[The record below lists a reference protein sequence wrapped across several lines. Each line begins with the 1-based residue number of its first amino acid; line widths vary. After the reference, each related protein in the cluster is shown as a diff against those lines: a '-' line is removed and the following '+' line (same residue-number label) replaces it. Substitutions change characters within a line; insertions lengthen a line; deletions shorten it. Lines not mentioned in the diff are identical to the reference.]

1 MKAMKLIIQLLLM
14 FVLVFSIMAPSF
26 AAIYVE
32 LNPTTAKVGDTVTI
46 TVTVNNDYVV
56 DLCPVIVYAPIP
68 DGLQYVSHVVPD
80 KTRQDYDPSTGVW
93 DVNRMRHEER
103 GLLKTLIITTKVMPS
118 AAGKTLIANARYERL
133 VIESTGTD
141 ITNLQ
146 PPARS
151 DILDTD
157 PIEVSKPVASF
168 TATPTSGNAPLMVQF
183 TDTSRNNPTGWY
195 WDFDDDG
202 IIDSTDQNPVYN
214 YNTKGN
220 FTVKLTVSNSAGNNT
235 ITKPDYITVTT
246 GNPGPGL
253 NDTGIGPL
261 SGSGNDLMNSL
272 RNFTTSGDPLSD
284 LQKGGGGNGKAYEIE
299 VPKGPDS
306 PLTPYIL
313 AVLLIIGLIVIG
325 YFYGIENRR

>member
-26 AAIYVE
+26 AAAIYVE
-32 LNPTTAKVGDTVTI
+32 VNPTTAKVGDTVTI
-46 TVTVNNDYVV
+46 TVTVNNDYIV
-56 DLCPVIVYAPIP
+56 DLCPVTVYAPIP
-68 DGLQYVSHVVPD
+68 EGLQYMSHVVPD
-80 KTRQDYDPSTGVW
+80 KTRQDYDPGSGIW

-118 AAGKTLIANARYERL
+118 AAGKTLTTTARFDRL

-141 ITNLQ
+141 ITNRQ
-146 PPARS
+146 PPARP
-151 DILDTD
+151 DVLNID
-157 PIEVSKPVASF
+157 PLEVLGPVASF
-168 TATPTSGNAPLMVQF
+168 TATPTTGNAPLMVQF
-183 TDTSRNNPTGWY
+183 TDTSSNYPTSWL
-195 WDFDDDG
+195 WDFGDN
-202 IIDSTDQNPVYN
+202 STSTEQNPIHN
-214 YNTKGN
+214 YNMKGN
-220 FTVKLTVSNSAGNNT
+220 YTVKLTVSNSAGSNSV
-235 ITKPDYITVTT
+235 TKTDYIAVTT
-246 GNPGPGL
+246 GTPGPGN

-272 RNFTTSGDPLSD
+272 RNFTASGDPLSD

-299 VPKGPDS
+299 VPQAENS

-313 AVLLIIGLIVIG
+313 AVLLIIGLIAIG

>member
-26 AAIYVE
+26 AASIYVE

-68 DGLQYVSHVVPD
+68 DGLQYMSHVVPD
-80 KTRQDYDPSTGVW
+80 KTRQDYDPSTGIW

-118 AAGKTLIANARYERL
+118 AAGKTLTANARYERL

-157 PIEVSKPVASF
+157 PLEVSKPVASF
-168 TATPTSGNAPLMVQF
+168 TATPTTGDAPLMVQF
-183 TDTSRNNPTGWY
+183 TDTSSNNPTNWY
-195 WDFDDDG
+195 WDFDNDG
-202 IIDSTDQNPVYN
+202 VIDSTEQNPVYN
-214 YNTKGN
+214 YNIVKN
-220 FTVKLTVSNSAGNNT
+220 YTVKLTVSNIAGNDIAYHN
-235 ITKPDYITVTT
+235 ITVNKPGKPGTI
-246 GNPGPGL
+246 PGPG
-253 NDTGIGPL
+253 TGPL

-272 RNFTTSGDPLSD
+272 RNFTASGDPLSD
-284 LQKGGGGNGKAYEIE
+284 LQKGGGGNGKTYEIE
-299 VPKGPDS
+299 VPQAEDS